1 MTNWLEGLSP
11 AVLRALHWTLSG
23 SEEAKRQALL
33 RPLVEELRSGLAVV
47 LAEEADS
54 GAAASPGAPA
64 GKTSKPKR
72 KLQKAQLR
80 LQNAKGLQTP
90 LHWLCARDVLEGAEL
105 GGWPSAS
112 GPCPAS
118 LARALAKLWA
128 EQLLLPDVLGLLPVS
143 YLTPPI
149 CEDHLPHSPQ
159 RELLVTVLQSLEA
172 WTSQLP
178 EAVLRALTPPEARR
192 SLDSALQRLAAT
204 GDGSQGLR
212 VDCLQALLRPDCQ
225 AAARGAAQ
233 AAALECR
240 EQRRDARRL
249 AQQDVRARLA
259 ALRRAAGP
267 ARGAAS
273 GGRSSADWPQRR
285 AAYEE
290 RLAQLRFELG
300 RVPERELEVQEV
312 TEPAPGTDYAP
323 APLRE
328 PQGAS
333 EAEALVALLQR
344 QRLGG
349 AANAL
354 RQALGAA
361 VERLA
366 VDLYEMESH
375 FVYELVQNADDN
387 RYGDVSPWLRLEL
400 CQDEGA
406 SFFFSVNNEVGL
418 SAQDLRALCDV
429 NASSKKGQK
438 GVTGHKGIGWKSCFQ
453 VSDCPYMLSGCFTIK
468 FDLAAHGKMGFVT
481 PSWVDD
487 KELASL
493 PAAVQD
499 AYYAG
504 NTVTYLPLRSGAEAG
519 VELALADL
527 EESRPCLLFLRRLR
541 HLELHSSKRRVSLDC
556 EEEGPHHQ
564 AVLLRDDEGVE
575 RRCFLVYRHNVRLE
589 QKEVCLTLAFPK
601 QEDPGKLPP
610 QALYCTL
617 PVRKLS
623 FGFCVEGPFEL
634 VASRGDIHEGSR
646 VNQAL
651 CRALPG
657 AFAGA
662 LEMHPDLQ
670 QRALAFLGLAPASPF
685 WRVVHSSLSEQLQGT
700 ACVPLEDGGLE
711 RPENCLLRPSGGSAL
726 EAARLLP
733 PALLWL
739 GCRRRLAAPNSGA
752 HGLEELGFQHWLQI
766 LRHRDEGWPQGL
778 LGSWLEKEEF
788 QAFKVF
794 FAYLG
799 EVLSSAEDPAEVLQQ
814 LWAVEL
820 LPADCKERR
829 LFGLSEGPVFCR
841 GPEAALD
848 PAVRRLCEEGV
859 LRVLHEAAWRP
870 GAFLSA
876 ACAPLTAAALMEACA
891 RHHTLESLTPE
902 VAWTSLSML
911 QSLFL
916 KGEQPT
922 SGWRALGE
930 VLWLPVLGRG
940 LARAQRLVC
949 CSYLGCPAAS
959 LRRAA
964 LPWPLRFV
972 DPWYLEGCGLGW
984 EAFLE
989 QLGVHTLQLAP
1000 ASARIQAL
1008 PSASSN
1014 SRLPRVEASR
1024 TWAQRKLEALQ
1035 RMPLAELLGS
1045 VQRPQ
1050 LGPTQRLQVPEECL
1064 GCKDLG
1070 ARLVS
1075 VEWWREL
1082 LQRRPAFQYLQRC
1095 LAEDH
1100 AELRKLWVHRP
1111 GAELRQVWEFLL
1123 QGSDLAQLAGH
1134 WLPVAQFPEGDE
1146 EARGCLLQLVLSKAT
1161 PENLLRCLRA
1171 LERCQDVGVYV
1182 AMYRRLN
1189 SSPLAPEQLD
1199 ELRSLLF
1206 VPGSGMLAASGCSW
1220 HSTPLLEL
1228 AEVAVLDVHYARHG
1242 LEDFFAGLL
1251 QPEFQFDCPTLLHA
1265 LRRLVERVHSGEAAL
1280 PGGHELDGLLEMATE
1295 IYSQLAACLKTEP
1308 SEVQGLRRAFRTERL
1323 VLLRP
1328 KLRSHPK
1335 RLMPEEAWWDTHPE
1349 LSELESVQSL
1359 SLKNFYQDLRDF
1371 FLALGVHQEITR
1383 AALKALLER
1392 PTQVSSSRWTG
1403 LDVSD
1408 VEDLGLLQTSS
1419 NFRPPDWRAPDEEE
1433 APEQAPQRGAEPNDF
1448 QPPRGGPRVPAI
1460 RSSEELRRIQQ
1471 EEEARRAARRRQ
1483 NEASDVIYAPPS
1495 AGAGAGAEPG
1505 ATDSNSAASASNRTP
1520 SGAESHAN
1528 GNSRESKSEEKVPD
1542 AESESL
1548 ALLQQRLEQLSRE
1561 CERRQQ
1567 ESFELRSRWAQA
1579 EDDAER
1585 YMKILQQFWDADHR
1599 LRDASFEQREL
1610 RSGEVR
1616 GSEPEMD
1623 AAFVL
1628 HSTGLGGAKLGRPQ
1642 QWWEWRELLVGVILW
1657 ATLTTSVQHCVRRW
1671 RRRRRPRLL
1680 TMVLKDIFVTFTAF
1694 VLTAQPCLWL
1704 WAFLFGPL
1712 RCLVPGQAHPP
1723 VRWEEL
1729 TSLAILLWLLLRSL
1743 YICWHG
1749 RTQRLYSQQRLDAVL
1764 AALVTA
1770 PSEDLS
1776 MEMDFEQDGQGLSPE
1791 AVEEMHRLRKALLD
1805 SRLAELR
1812 KALHAPLR
1820 PQSLHL
1826 FVRRSQVLQDSLSI
1840 FWQCPAT
1847 ELLAPNMSVSF
1858 DGEKGIDA
1866 GGLLRDWF
1874 DSIAMALV
1882 DEASPLAAEA
1892 DGLAPRG
1899 PDSGYGQQELRG
1911 FVALGRFLATAVLRG
1926 HPLPLQLSSLCCK
1939 RLLMAPVSLSDLM
1952 KTDPD
1957 FFRHRVRPLQEP
1969 GGLEKLETALGEPLT
1984 FMSAPGGSDQVRALL
1999 PMGHL
2004 LRVHEGNRPE
2014 YLRLLSQE
2022 RLVGGRRKSLAALQ
2036 QGFWDVLP
2044 LHLLQRQRVQGW
2056 QLSLLISGCADPDP
2070 EEWRLHSSTRAA
2082 NAPQKKVVE
2091 WFWDAVQSDLTAEQR
2106 CRLLRFATG
2115 SSRPPPGGFAD
2126 LRPPFAVEVTSLGSE
2141 QHLPTAHTCINKL
2154 VLHFYS
2160 SKTQLLEK
2168 LLTALVDESF
2178 GTP

>member
-128 EQLLLPDVLGLLPVS
+128 EQLLLPDVLGA
-143 YLTPPI
+143 
-149 CEDHLPHSPQ
+149 
-159 RELLVTVLQSLEA
+159 RALLVTLLQSLEA

-212 VDCLQALLRPDCQ
+212 VDCLQA
-225 AAARGAAQ
+225 
-233 AAALECR
+233 
-240 EQRRDARRL
+240 
-249 AQQDVRARLA
+249 
-259 ALRRAAGP
+259 
-267 ARGAAS
+267 
-273 GGRSSADWPQRR
+273 
-285 AAYEE
+285 
-290 RLAQLRFELG
+290 
-300 RVPERELEVQEV
+300 
-312 TEPAPGTDYAP
+312 PGTDSAP

-575 RRCFLVYRHNVRLE
+575 RRCFLVYRHNVQLE

-657 AFAGA
+657 AFAAA

-726 EAARLLP
+726 EAARLVP

-739 GCRRRLAAPNSGA
+739 SCRRRLAAPNSGA
-752 HGLEELGFQHWLQI
+752 HGLEECELGFQHWLQI

-778 LGSWLEKEEF
+778 LGSWLEKEDAGVGGFGWDAEDF
-788 QAFKVF
+788 EAFKVF

-799 EVLSSAEDPAEVLQQ
+799 EVLSSAEDPA
-814 LWAVEL
+814 
-820 LPADCKERR
+820 
-829 LFGLSEGPVFCR
+829 
-841 GPEAALD
+841 
-848 PAVRRLCEEGV
+848 
-859 LRVLHEAAWRP
+859 
-870 GAFLSA
+870 
-876 ACAPLTAAALMEACA
+876 
-891 RHHTLESLTPE
+891 E

-989 QLGVHTLQLAP
+989 QLGVHTLQLAPP

-1146 EARGCLLQLVLSKAT
+1146 EVRGCLLQLVLSKAT
-1161 PENLLRCLRA
+1161 PE
-1171 LERCQDVGVYV
+1171 
-1182 AMYRRLN
+1182 
-1189 SSPLAPEQLD
+1189 
-1199 ELRSLLF
+1199 
-1206 VPGSGMLAASGCSW
+1206 
-1220 HSTPLLEL
+1220 
-1228 AEVAVLDVHYARHG
+1228 
-1242 LEDFFAGLL
+1242 
-1251 QPEFQFDCPTLLHA
+1251 
-1265 LRRLVERVHSGEAAL
+1265 
-1280 PGGHELDGLLEMATE
+1280 
-1295 IYSQLAACLKTEP
+1295 
-1308 SEVQGLRRAFRTERL
+1308 
-1323 VLLRP
+1323 
-1328 KLRSHPK
+1328 
-1335 RLMPEEAWWDTHPE
+1335 
-1349 LSELESVQSL
+1349 
-1359 SLKNFYQDLRDF
+1359 
-1371 FLALGVHQEITR
+1371 
-1383 AALKALLER
+1383 
-1392 PTQVSSSRWTG
+1392 
-1403 LDVSD
+1403 
-1408 VEDLGLLQTSS
+1408 
-1419 NFRPPDWRAPDEEE
+1419 
-1433 APEQAPQRGAEPNDF
+1433 
-1448 QPPRGGPRVPAI
+1448 
-1460 RSSEELRRIQQ
+1460 
-1471 EEEARRAARRRQ
+1471 
-1483 NEASDVIYAPPS
+1483 
-1495 AGAGAGAEPG
+1495 
-1505 ATDSNSAASASNRTP
+1505 
-1520 SGAESHAN
+1520 
-1528 GNSRESKSEEKVPD
+1528 
-1542 AESESL
+1542 
-1548 ALLQQRLEQLSRE
+1548 
-1561 CERRQQ
+1561 
-1567 ESFELRSRWAQA
+1567 
-1579 EDDAER
+1579 
-1585 YMKILQQFWDADHR
+1585 
-1599 LRDASFEQREL
+1599 
-1610 RSGEVR
+1610 
-1616 GSEPEMD
+1616 
-1623 AAFVL
+1623 
-1628 HSTGLGGAKLGRPQ
+1628 
-1642 QWWEWRELLVGVILW
+1642 
-1657 ATLTTSVQHCVRRW
+1657 
-1671 RRRRRPRLL
+1671 
-1680 TMVLKDIFVTFTAF
+1680 
-1694 VLTAQPCLWL
+1694 
-1704 WAFLFGPL
+1704 
-1712 RCLVPGQAHPP
+1712 
-1723 VRWEEL
+1723 
-1729 TSLAILLWLLLRSL
+1729 LLWL
-1743 YICWHG
+1743 
-1749 RTQRLYSQQRLDAVL
+1749 
-1764 AALVTA
+1764 
-1770 PSEDLS
+1770 
-1776 MEMDFEQDGQGLSPE
+1776 
-1791 AVEEMHRLRKALLD
+1791 
-1805 SRLAELR
+1805 
-1812 KALHAPLR
+1812 
-1820 PQSLHL
+1820 
-1826 FVRRSQVLQDSLSI
+1826 QVKNL
-1840 FWQCPAT
+1840 P
-1847 ELLAPNMSVSF
+1847 
-1858 DGEKGIDA
+1858 
-1866 GGLLRDWF
+1866 GLL
-1874 DSIAMALV
+1874 
-1882 DEASPLAAEA
+1882 
-1892 DGLAPRG
+1892 
-1899 PDSGYGQQELRG
+1899 
-1911 FVALGRFLATAVLRG
+1911 
-1926 HPLPLQLSSLCCK
+1926 
-1939 RLLMAPVSLSDLM
+1939 
-1952 KTDPD
+1952 
-1957 FFRHRVRPLQEP
+1957 
-1969 GGLEKLETALGEPLT
+1969 
-1984 FMSAPGGSDQVRALL
+1984 
-1999 PMGHL
+1999 
-2004 LRVHEGNRPE
+2004 
-2014 YLRLLSQE
+2014 
-2022 RLVGGRRKSLAALQ
+2022 
-2036 QGFWDVLP
+2036 
-2044 LHLLQRQRVQGW
+2044 
-2056 QLSLLISGCADPDP
+2056 
-2070 EEWRLHSSTRAA
+2070 
-2082 NAPQKKVVE
+2082 
-2091 WFWDAVQSDLTAEQR
+2091 
-2106 CRLLRFATG
+2106 
-2115 SSRPPPGGFAD
+2115 
-2126 LRPPFAVEVTSLGSE
+2126 
-2141 QHLPTAHTCINKL
+2141 
-2154 VLHFYS
+2154 
-2160 SKTQLLEK
+2160 
-2168 LLTALVDESF
+2168 
-2178 GTP
+2178 